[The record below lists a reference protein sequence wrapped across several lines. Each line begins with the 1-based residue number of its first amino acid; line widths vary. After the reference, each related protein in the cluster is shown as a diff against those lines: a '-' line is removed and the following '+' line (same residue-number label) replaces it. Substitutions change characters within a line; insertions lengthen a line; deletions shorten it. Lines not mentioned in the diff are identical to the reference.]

1 MIRSDADEGAMKILL
16 FGKTGQVGR
25 ALQLTLAPL
34 GQVIAPDRPQH
45 AAGSTPVLTHAAHPQ
60 GVAPADF
67 QDPAQL
73 FAHTLALAPDV
84 IVNAA
89 AYTAVDD
96 AETHEAMAMRINADA
111 PAALARAAAE
121 CGALLIHYSSDYV
134 FDGTGTRP
142 WLETDVARPA
152 NVYGR
157 SKLAADQAIMQSG
170 CRHLIFR
177 TSWVYSRQGQGF
189 LQQMMKLA
197 MTRERLRIVNDQI
210 GAPTSAGL
218 VAQITAAVL
227 ERYRCDAATIE
238 DGLYHLAATGATS
251 WFDYACHIF
260 ERMRGNGMKL
270 AISQVVPVSTQ
281 EYGSPARRPLNS
293 RLATGKLSRAF
304 GLSLPC
310 WQQGVDTTVDA
321 LSQGL
326 KDGDFLR

>member
-1 MIRSDADEGAMKILL
+1 MIRSDKDEGAMKILL

-34 GQVIAPDRPQH
+34 GQVIAPARPQS
-45 AAGSTPVLTHAAHPQ
+45 AAGSTPVLTHAAYPQ
-60 GVAPADF
+60 GVAPVDF

-73 FAHTLALAPDV
+73 LEYTLVLAPDV

-96 AETHEAMAMRINADA
+96 AETREPMVMQINADA
-111 PAALARAAAE
+111 PAVLARAAAQ
-121 CGALLIHYSSDYV
+121 CGALLIHYSTDYV
-134 FDGTGTRP
+134 FDGSGTRP
-142 WLETDVARPA
+142 WLETDMARPV

-157 SKLAADQAIMQSG
+157 CKLAAEQAILHSG

-197 MTRERLRIVNDQI
+197 MTRECLRIVNDQI
-210 GAPTSAGL
+210 GAPTSACL
-218 VAQITAAVL
+218 VADTTAAVL
-227 ERYRCDAATIE
+227 GKYRSHAAAID
-238 DGLYHLAATGATS
+238 DGLYHLAATGETS

-260 ERMRGNGMKL
+260 ARMRRNGVKL
-270 AISQVVPVSTQ
+270 AIDQVVPVSTL

-293 RLATGKLSRAF
+293 RLATGKLSDAF

-321 LSQGL
+321 LCQDL
-326 KDGDFLR
+326 KDRDFLL